1 MNYNIAFKVIGKN
14 LYVDK
19 VQKRI
24 VDEEKLNNTNM
35 ITTDDLVFSLSYARK
50 NFDILVNF
58 LNLIILKY
66 NVKTVAVKTTDMDL
80 IYLDILKNFKKIEK
94 IIFLDDVTIGSEIF
108 MRLNEFNNIK
118 KILFFKIWP
127 HNRREKEF

>member
-35 ITTDDLVFSLSYARK
+35 ITT
-50 NFDILVNF
+50 F
-58 LNLIILKY
+58 LCK
-66 NVKTVAVKTTDMDL
+66 
-80 IYLDILKNFKKIEK
+80 
-94 IIFLDDVTIGSEIF
+94 
-108 MRLNEFNNIK
+108 
-118 KILFFKIWP
+118 
-127 HNRREKEF
+127 KEF